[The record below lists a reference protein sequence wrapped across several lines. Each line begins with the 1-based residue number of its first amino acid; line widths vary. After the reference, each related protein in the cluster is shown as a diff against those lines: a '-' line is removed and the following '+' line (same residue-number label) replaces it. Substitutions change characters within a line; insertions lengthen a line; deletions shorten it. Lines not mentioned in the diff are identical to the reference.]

1 MIKTTLV
8 GLGKIGYFYD
18 RMNTG
23 LRITHFSSLSKDKRF
38 QIVSVVEKK
47 NKNIK
52 LFKKVNNMFVYKNI
66 ENAIIKNNSIFLI
79 IACELGFKYLK
90 NVINKTNIKYIL
102 VEKPFKISKSNF
114 VELKKLLRKRKISLS
129 INFQRNYSKN
139 YLRLFNS
146 IRNGII
152 GNKLK
157 CYCYYNNKF
166 HNNGTHLLNLILLL
180 RRKFLKVKKIENN
193 SLFIKFK
200 KLDVYFFNIGDNYNN
215 NSLTIFGNKGKIDIT
230 SRPEFAKIFTITKDK
245 KYTDKKILQLKK
257 NIKLYEKYPQSFV
270 LNHVYTTIIKNK
282 TSLDQISEY
291 MKIMHKIKKLK

>member
-1 MIKTTLV
+1 MRPLHP
-8 GLGKIGYFYD
+8 LCYAY
-18 RMNTG
+18 
-23 LRITHFSSLSKDKRF
+23 SRF
-38 QIVSVVEKK
+38 PG
-47 NKNIK
+47 
-52 LFKKVNNMFVYKNI
+52 
-66 ENAIIKNNSIFLI
+66 AH
-79 IACELGFKYLK
+79 ACFGVHLGF
-90 NVINKTNIKYIL
+90 
-102 VEKPFKISKSNF
+102 
-114 VELKKLLRKRKISLS
+114 RR
-129 INFQRNYSKN
+129 R
-139 YLRLFNS
+139 
-146 IRNGII
+146 
-152 GNKLK
+152 
-157 CYCYYNNKF
+157 
-166 HNNGTHLLNLILLL
+166 THLLNLILLL